1 MNDFIEIFKRQISH
15 INEIFHSYE
24 NLTNDE
30 LREKGIQIKTTVS
43 NSPDKN
49 ETLNKA
55 LPEVY
60 ALVKETARRFS
71 LGQVVVM
78 ANEYDIWL
86 ASNYDFVEIK
96 GNKAIYHNK
105 WDAGGVPFEW
115 NMVHYDEQ
123 LLGGILLHYGY
134 AIEMATGEGKT
145 LVATLPVFLNALTH
159 QGVHLMTV
167 NDYLSKRDYHLT
179 HPIYAFHGLTVECI
193 EQYRRY
199 DERRK
204 YAYKCDITFGT
215 NSGFVFDYLFDHLAT
230 DPKECVQEHHNFAII
245 DELDSILIDEANNP
259 HIVSGGIHYN
269 NEEIY
274 KKHFSLI
281 EEIVNDKSKNYYTID
296 LLNKDA
302 VFTSEGESYISN
314 RLNNK
319 DLFKIRK
326 KYELKDYNLLP
337 EKQREQIMH
346 NINLQNVLHQL
357 LRAYTVFEKDVD
369 YVIQDRAVKIVD
381 PYTGRIKETSR
392 WEHGLHTAIEIK
404 EKVKVQDDSDGI
416 AVISLKNFYKLY
428 NKIAGMSGTIMTA
441 KDELKE
447 IYNLDCSQIPT
458 HNPIIRIDNPL
469 CIFRTSIQKD
479 EAILNKVVEN
489 VHKGRPTLIGSLSIK
504 RADAIEKLLSQRKLN
519 FNRLDAMTTKD
530 ESLTVSKAGI
540 GNTITLSTSVAGRGT
555 DIKPS
560 QDALINGGLCVIG
573 TDLFTSIRTD
583 LQLKGRTGR
592 QGNPGSS
599 IFFASLEDHIL
610 KYLSTEERKELD
622 DIISNINSDDLS
634 CDNVRY
640 YFKLAQTNRENI
652 FKIKRAKE
660 ARKDDIIAPHRSK
673 FYKQRNK
680 VLFEAIYAD
689 ELINDII
696 TEYNININEIEK
708 HLLSLYD
715 KAKELTLRAR
725 RNNSNRQQILI
736 PFSDN
741 QHPFTIKYDVNLI
754 QTSLQ
759 YFMSEFKRQSIL
771 QIYDESWK
779 ELVLHM
785 MQDLDQ
791 KEIDELDGDYVRMIK
806 NVHQNI
812 INRLQSSS
820 IVFNFIEETSIPSAI
835 INSNQANTEQMR
847 NMAITKDSQCP
858 CGSGK
863 KYCECHGGNIRN
875 IRRRRI

>member
-1 MNDFIEIFKRQISH
+1 MNDSIEIFKRQISH

-30 LREKGIQIKTTVS
+30 LREKGIQIKISVS
-43 NSPDKN
+43 NSSDKN

-230 DPKECVQEHHNFAII
+230 DPKECVQERHNFAII
-245 DELDSILIDEANNP
+245 DELDSILIDEADTP
-259 HIVSGGIHYN
+259 HIVSGGMYYN
-269 NEEIY
+269 NEDIY
-274 KKHFSLI
+274 KKHLSLI
-281 EEIVNDKSKNYYTID
+281 EDIIKDSSKKYYTID

-302 VFTSEGESYISN
+302 AFTSEGESYISN

-326 KYELKDYNLLP
+326 KYELKNYNLLP
-337 EKQREQIMH
+337 EEQRKQIMH
-346 NINLQNVLHQL
+346 NIYLQNVLHQL

-369 YVIQDRAVKIVD
+369 YVIQNEAVKIVD
-381 PYTGRIKETSR
+381 PYTGRIKETHR

-416 AVISLKNFYKLY
+416 AVISLKNFFKLY
-428 NKIAGMSGTIMTA
+428 
-441 KDELKE
+441 
-447 IYNLDCSQIPT
+447 
-458 HNPIIRIDNPL
+458 H
-469 CIFRTSIQKD
+469 
-479 EAILNKVVEN
+479 
-489 VHKGRPTLIGSLSIK
+489 
-504 RADAIEKLLSQRKLN
+504 
-519 FNRLDAMTTKD
+519 
-530 ESLTVSKAGI
+530 
-540 GNTITLSTSVAGRGT
+540 
-555 DIKPS
+555 
-560 QDALINGGLCVIG
+560 
-573 TDLFTSIRTD
+573 
-583 LQLKGRTGR
+583 
-592 QGNPGSS
+592 
-599 IFFASLEDHIL
+599 
-610 KYLSTEERKELD
+610 
-622 DIISNINSDDLS
+622 
-634 CDNVRY
+634 
-640 YFKLAQTNRENI
+640 
-652 FKIKRAKE
+652 
-660 ARKDDIIAPHRSK
+660 
-673 FYKQRNK
+673 
-680 VLFEAIYAD
+680 
-689 ELINDII
+689 
-696 TEYNININEIEK
+696 
-708 HLLSLYD
+708 
-715 KAKELTLRAR
+715 
-725 RNNSNRQQILI
+725 
-736 PFSDN
+736 
-741 QHPFTIKYDVNLI
+741 
-754 QTSLQ
+754 
-759 YFMSEFKRQSIL
+759 
-771 QIYDESWK
+771 
-779 ELVLHM
+779 
-785 MQDLDQ
+785 
-791 KEIDELDGDYVRMIK
+791 
-806 NVHQNI
+806 
-812 INRLQSSS
+812 
-820 IVFNFIEETSIPSAI
+820 
-835 INSNQANTEQMR
+835 
-847 NMAITKDSQCP
+847 
-858 CGSGK
+858 
-863 KYCECHGGNIRN
+863 
-875 IRRRRI
+875 